1 MPDGPPRPILVKD
14 IKPAK
19 PKRTPQQRFAPVP
32 PPPIKRA
39 FAQPKRGFDPRRQE
53 RDETQ
58 LSEMARRH
66 LAYEIKMV
74 RETAQALR
82 GKGIGPRSFRNAML
96 ETFLI
101 HYRNLLDF
109 FYADKRRSLSHD
121 VRAADFVADYPR
133 WRERRPRMDKEATSN
148 RERVNAQLAHL
159 TYRRLKYEERHWSD
173 RRMARQIEEILQI
186 FIEQLPPHRRRWFLR
201 AMQQPHPVPV
211 AA

>member
-1 MPDGPPRPILVKD
+1 MPGQPPRPLLVQE
-14 IKPAK
+14 IEPAGSK
-19 PKRTPQQRFAPVP
+19 TARAVRQRFAPAAPFPARRPKQRPGQP
-32 PPPIKRA
+32 P
-39 FAQPKRGFDPRRQE
+39 FQ
-53 RDETQ
+53 RDELQ

-74 RETAQALR
+74 RETAQALQ

-109 FYADKRRSLSHD
+109 FYADHRRSLSHD
-121 VRAADFVADYPR
+121 VRAQEFVADPR
-133 WRERRPRMDKEATSN
+133 RWKARRPKLDQEASSN

-159 TYRRLKYEERHWSD
+159 TYRRLKYEERQWSD
-173 RRMARQIEEILQI
+173 RRMLRQLEELIQV
-186 FIEQLPPHRRRWFLR
+186 FVEQLPPHRRRWFLR
-201 AMQQPHPVPV
+201 TMNRAPRRDV